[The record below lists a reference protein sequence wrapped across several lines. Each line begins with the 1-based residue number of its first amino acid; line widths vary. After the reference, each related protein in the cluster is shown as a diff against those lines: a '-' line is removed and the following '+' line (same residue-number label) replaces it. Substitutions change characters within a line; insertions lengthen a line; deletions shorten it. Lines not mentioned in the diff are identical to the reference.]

1 MDAHSFRCSMSKPL
15 RTKRFVVVDLVAAL
29 IMFCCAW
36 LDASVTTPM
45 AETSVSTRASCRLVA
60 IESISS

>member
-1 MDAHSFRCSMSKPL
+1 MSKPL
-15 RTKRFVVVDLVAAL
+15 RTKRFVVIDLLAAL